1 MIWFSGSFGC
11 FFCAVIHLRNAA
23 GRREYGSGDAG
34 DGYLG
39 EDALI
44 IRRIKITGEKTERTG
59 SGNGQRHAET
69 LEERQT
75 AGKGDCEAGHHAVSA
90 ADGVFRGDF
99 RGLAVEDSFTA
110 GQECAFCPQGEDY
123 MRDTAAIQ
131 LLQGRD
137 RIFPAGEGATCQLG
151 DFIFVGLD
159 QGRLFPDSGD
169 QTLVS
174 TRTGM
179 LASRQRRMSRP

>member
-1 MIWFSGSFGC
+1 MVFRQLRLL
-11 FFCAVIHLRNAA
+11 FCAVIHLRNAA
-23 GRREYGSGDAG
+23 GRREYGSSDAG

-110 GQECAFCPQGEDY
+110 GQECAFCPRERTTCGIPLRYSCCREGTASSRPEKGRPVSWAISSSLGLI
-123 MRDTAAIQ
+123 RDGFSLTAEI
-131 LLQGRD
+131 R
-137 RIFPAGEGATCQLG
+137 
-151 DFIFVGLD
+151 
-159 QGRLFPDSGD
+159 RLP
-169 QTLVS
+169 LVS